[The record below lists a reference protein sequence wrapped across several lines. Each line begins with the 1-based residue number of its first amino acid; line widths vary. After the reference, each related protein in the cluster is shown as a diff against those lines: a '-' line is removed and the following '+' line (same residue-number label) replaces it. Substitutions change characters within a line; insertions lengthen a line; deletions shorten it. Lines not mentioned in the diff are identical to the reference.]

1 MKYHNITF
9 GKLLTDCIKPFNTG
23 RRKPFLFPGVGTKRL
38 SVVVKTADG
47 HYIVTPDNGTLTH
60 INESIGIVAV
70 RQIDERVNRLP
81 NSGESY
87 TFHGRDVYVYTAARL
102 AAGVISFEEVGPVCE
117 VEQVVVL
124 PHNQA
129 EVINDEVV
137 GSVDI
142 LDGRFGNLWTNIP
155 RELLFSH
162 GVKYGDCLEVTI
174 SNDYNNVYQNEIQIG
189 QSFAKSRVGDPIL
202 FINSLD
208 KLGVAINQGSFAQAY
223 RIQSGDNWQIKV
235 IKVEK

>member
-1 MKYHNITF
+1 M
-9 GKLLTDCIKPFNTG
+9 GS
-23 RRKPFLFPGVGTKRL
+23 FLPIVSNRSILAEGNRFCPGVGTKRL

-124 PHNQA
+124 PHNQM
-129 EVINDEVV
+129 
-137 GSVDI
+137 
-142 LDGRFGNLWTNIP
+142 TK
-155 RELLFSH
+155 LLGALIF
-162 GVKYGDCLEVTI
+162 
-174 SNDYNNVYQNEIQIG
+174 
-189 QSFAKSRVGDPIL
+189 
-202 FINSLD
+202 
-208 KLGVAINQGSFAQAY
+208 
-223 RIQSGDNWQIKV
+223 
-235 IKVEK
+235 